1 MDPSRLLLDS
11 HGDNCR
17 SICNAGYF
25 DDAGEEVSDPRLFLR
40 VFFLSSGDFE
50 NTVRS
55 TPAGFLFC
63 VNFGGFTWPE
73 RLGRIQEIQAAR
85 YNRFTAQRT
94 PPKFCSLVHR
104 CCTCQ
109 FPPPYFFRSVSWLL
123 ASSSNFCLRFRRP
136 LVTRLC
142 VLLPVHMRY
151 VNFPSWFTWDLLRG
165 RRTLLLRGCWPH

>member
-40 VFFLSSGDFE
+40 VFFCLQVTSRTQF
-50 NTVRS
+50 VQH
-55 TPAGFLFC
+55 LL
-63 VNFGGFTWPE
+63 VFTWPE